1 MMMEN
6 SSEETATKLEANR
19 FLGCLM
25 GLAVGDALGTTLE
38 FKKPGTFQPISDM
51 IGGGPFHLEP
61 GQWTDDTSMVLC
73 LAESLLE
80 KGWDPA
86 DQMSHYLRWYQ
97 EGYLSSNGKHFDI
110 GNTTRQALCDFKR
123 TREPF
128 SGSADPQ
135 AAGNGSLMR
144 LAPVVMAFA
153 RRPIEAICRAA
164 DSSRTTHGASA
175 AVDACRYFGGLLAG
189 ALAGEPK
196 KVLLGSLFSPVKGYW
211 DQYPLVPAISAV
223 ASGSFKEKQPPAIKG
238 SGYVVKCLDAALWAF
253 HNSSN
258 FKDGCLL
265 AVNLGDDADTT
276 GAVYGQFAGAFY
288 GLEGIPKEWIDKIA
302 MRDLILDF
310 GRRLHAMA
318 G

>member
-1 MMMEN
+1 
-6 SSEETATKLEANR
+6 
-19 FLGCLM
+19 
-25 GLAVGDALGTTLE
+25 
-38 FKKPGTFQPISDM
+38 
-51 IGGGPFHLEP
+51 
-61 GQWTDDTSMVLC
+61 
-73 LAESLLE
+73 
-80 KGWDPA
+80 
-86 DQMSHYLRWYQ
+86 
-97 EGYLSSNGKHFDI
+97 
-110 GNTTRQALCDFKR
+110 
-123 TREPF
+123 
-128 SGSADPQ
+128 
-135 AAGNGSLMR
+135 MR

-153 RRPIEAICRAA
+153 RRPIGAICRAA